1 MPKTK
6 LQSFIFTLAMAF
18 IMVYAMICYNIS
30 LALGGMSNQVFMLAF
45 HEMMIMWPIAIILEF
60 FIIEKLATHITF
72 KLVDPKQDRPFF
84 IRLVLCS
91 VIVCLMCPIMSFIAT
106 LLFKNAGIEIIGVWL
121 QTTAM
126 NFPMALGW
134 QIFFGGA
141 FVRWMFK
148 KISQAKA

>member
-1 MPKTK
+1 
-6 LQSFIFTLAMAF
+6 
-18 IMVYAMICYNIS
+18 
-30 LALGGMSNQVFMLAF
+30 
-45 HEMMIMWPIAIILEF
+45 
-60 FIIEKLATHITF
+60 THITF

-91 VIVCLMCPIMSFIAT
+91 VIVCIMCPIMSFIAT
-106 LLFKNAGIEIIGVWL
+106 LLFKNAGVEIIGVWL